1 VEQRARM
8 KPLGKLKQCN
18 YRRPIGEF
26 MRDFYKPFI
35 RNKYRQHKFL
45 VAALGTRHCGKHR
58 DPKDL
63 LGCDPDSCCAERDY
77 ADRISPEYNRT
88 PMSRGFGGGNGD
100 FGMEGYMYH
109 TVGSNGD
116 VEMHFQTYFA
126 ELKQQDARTSFAN
139 CRQFID
145 MLQKR
150 GLLGR
155 GKDSVL
161 YIKSDGCGKQYKC
174 ANAIRSM
181 IWLAIHYGFQLDVM
195 VNCAHHGKC
204 LVDAFAGKIKNTI
217 RNGYRVEGAISS
229 AQIDGQTGKRIR
241 ETRKAIKY
249 MKDPKHEQPDSKK
262 KQKTG
267 AGAVKTKGYAES
279 DFDKGDYKGDKSN
292 IPFLKSQYKIVDG
305 LPKGKAK
312 TPEARNNGIREMY
325 HFRYHPQMEA
335 NQCAVRRIPC
345 LCKNC
350 KTQLEFGSKWDRK
363 EKDAKKQRM
372 FLKPEKG
379 DCYFA
384 PIMGALNDWCIITVD
399 EKTEGG
405 VDVEEENEIVQC
417 ALTRLSNHEAT
428 MIQKGKFGAINSDEG
443 DAPDGFYMVTWT
455 GTPYTLQEPAIV
467 DCCDEGMM
475 PAGTIVCEGIYW
487 TRVPFAKGW
496 YEPPPPLKPTKYLFW
511 IQHVLKGH
519 IQLEPYKAGVR
530 VPTTSGMRNISAD
543 NRRTPNRL
551 QMVPGYTMKD
561 LEFEKDMRAR
571 MIIRVVNQDEKELPM
586 EGEEIEVEKL
596 SEVQE
601 LFGILD

>member
-1 VEQRARM
+1 
-8 KPLGKLKQCN
+8 
-18 YRRPIGEF
+18 
-26 MRDFYKPFI
+26 
-35 RNKYRQHKFL
+35 
-45 VAALGTRHCGKHR
+45 
-58 DPKDL
+58 
-63 LGCDPDSCCAERDY
+63 
-77 ADRISPEYNRT
+77 
-88 PMSRGFGGGNGD
+88 
-100 FGMEGYMYH
+100 
-109 TVGSNGD
+109 
-116 VEMHFQTYFA
+116 
-126 ELKQQDARTSFAN
+126 
-139 CRQFID
+139 
-145 MLQKR
+145 
-150 GLLGR
+150 
-155 GKDSVL
+155 
-161 YIKSDGCGKQYKC
+161 
-174 ANAIRSM
+174 
-181 IWLAIHYGFQLDVM
+181 
-195 VNCAHHGKC
+195 
-204 LVDAFAGKIKNTI
+204 
-217 RNGYRVEGAISS
+217 
-229 AQIDGQTGKRIR
+229 
-241 ETRKAIKY
+241 
-249 MKDPKHEQPDSKK
+249 
-262 KQKTG
+262 
-267 AGAVKTKGYAES
+267 
-279 DFDKGDYKGDKSN
+279 
-292 IPFLKSQYKIVDG
+292 
-305 LPKGKAK
+305 
-312 TPEARNNGIREMY
+312 
-325 HFRYHPQMEA
+325 
-335 NQCAVRRIPC
+335 
-345 LCKNC
+345 
-350 KTQLEFGSKWDRK
+350 
-363 EKDAKKQRM
+363 M

-530 VPTTSGMRNISAD
+530 APTTSGMRNISAD